1 MIDAR
6 NVYTVVSARSHVFTE
21 EQLSNLSAITWLY
34 RGQTERF
41 VELLGH
47 YQQQLAEH
55 LQQLSERVSADN
67 QQISFLEK
75 ALSDLA
81 DATLQTTPVAIARTK
96 LGEGHELTDEL
107 LASFRDE
114 LKQVQT
120 ESHAW
125 QQLIDKALA
134 EAKSLLGYLPTL
146 GDLTARKTAQGKAEA
161 GNTILKAG
169 LAALETRHKTWLKLL
184 DMADK
189 QLRSRQWASAGYTFA
204 YEDCRE
210 VKKALQHRDV
220 KKREQPT
227 VRDLAVEAFK
237 RAGYFITQ
245 GHWLLSRFPDGVYA
259 NVPGLCAVVSR
270 ATIADNGY
278 SLTPGRYVG
287 VALGVEDDDEGEAFR
302 ERMKEIHSELA
313 ELNDKAAEL
322 ASQIQCA
329 LAEMCE

>member
-6 NVYTVVSARSHVFTE
+6 NIYTVVSARAHIFTE
-21 EQLSNLSAITWLY
+21 EQLSNLAAITWLH

-55 LQQLSERVSADN
+55 LQQLPERIRADN
-67 QQISFLEK
+67 QQISLLEK

-81 DATLQTTPVAIARTK
+81 DASLNETAVAIVRTK
-96 LGEGHELTDEL
+96 LGEAHGLTDEL

-114 LKQVQT
+114 LEQVQT
-120 ESHAW
+120 QSQVW
-125 QQLIDKALA
+125 QQLIDSALA
-134 EAKSLLGYLPTL
+134 GATPLPDEL
-146 GDLTARKTAQGKAEA
+146 SAPGNLTARKTTQGKAEA
-161 GNTILKAG
+161 TNTTLKAG
-169 LAALETRHKTWLKLL
+169 LAALEARHKAWLKLL

-189 QLRSRQWASAGYTFA
+189 QLRSRQWASAAYT
-204 YEDCRE
+204 YDHDHCRE
-210 VKKALQHRDV
+210 AKKALQHRDV

-237 RAGYFITQ
+237 RAGYYIAQ
-245 GHWLLSRFPDGVYA
+245 GHWLLSRFPHGVYVD
-259 NVPGLCAVVSR
+259 VPGLCAVVSR
-270 ATIADNGY
+270 ATIAANDY

-313 ELNDKAAEL
+313 ELNEVAVEL
-322 ASQIQCA
+322 ASKIQ
-329 LAEMCE
+329 LAIVELME